1 MLRNE
6 REKSPFERF
15 EFEESRV
22 SEKENANLQKKE
34 KEKEKRNSQFA
45 GEDVFR

>member
-15 EFEESRV
+15 EFEESHV